1 MTIFSK
7 ARVIPRAGVL
17 VAASAL
23 LLAGCA
29 ESSSGGG
36 GGNGGGEGVEYG
48 ATMEQYQAAFEDVD
62 PIVLNTQSPSTKGST
77 GGAFLDAYT
86 QAVEEWSGGKITF
99 DIAYS
104 DAIAKSTEIDNAVV
118 DGRLDI
124 GQVLAVYEP
133 QEFPATSALLDASVL
148 SDQSVVTGALQSNA
162 WPAEVALSTP
172 EIVSEFENKGLKLM
186 LPAYNAGMN
195 ALFCSEPRTSLPDY
209 AGRSVSVGSTAGN
222 QQVSALGSTPTS
234 VAYTEAYEA
243 LQRGVIDCSMLSPA
257 AAQIGGIIEVA
268 PQTVIDP
275 DAGLAVPT
283 GNMVMNLDVWES
295 LPLVAQQLMWD
306 RLDAFVTGSI
316 QGKIWPVT
324 VESVREIQQYGGTI
338 KPFDDDARKSVQD
351 ANNRIVDAIAGNTGI
366 DDGDAFVT
374 TIRESADKWSAIV
387 EELGYTNETDYNG
400 FADWY
405 SPEKLDIEPYVQRVY
420 EEIFLQYRP
429 S

>member
-1 MTIFSK
+1 MTKFSK
-7 ARVIPRAGVL
+7 ARAVPRASVL

-29 ESSSGGG
+29 ESSSSGA

-48 ATMEQYQAAFEDVD
+48 ATMEEYQAAFEDVD
-62 PIVLNTQSPSTKGST
+62 PIVLNTQSPSTQGST

-104 DAIAKSTEIDNAVV
+104 DAIAKSTEIDNAVI

-148 SDQSVVTGALQSNA
+148 SDQSVVTGVLQSNA

-172 EIVSEFENKGLKLM
+172 EIVAEFEDKGLKLM

-195 ALFCSEPRTSLPDY
+195 ALFCSEPRAALPDF

-257 AAQIGGIIEVA
+257 AAQIGGILEVA

-324 VESVREIQQYGGTI
+324 VESVSQIQQYGGTI
-338 KPFDDDARKSVQD
+338 EPFADDAREAVQET
-351 ANNRIVDAIAGNTGI
+351 NNRIVDAIAGNTGLE
-366 DDGDAFVT
+366 DGDAFVT
-374 TIRESADKWSAIV
+374 TIRESADKWSTIV